1 MESCIEDVSTR
12 LSCLSIVVDDVDG
25 RRNRSQNHCKKEET
39 PKTEQKNHQS
49 QEQVS
54 QSVQN
59 PYPRHVLE
67 DAIRDILEEAELR
80 KFEFRKLIDEHDA
93 LVKNLKKM
101 EKENSSTSTYLHS
114 PIMT

>member
-1 MESCIEDVSTR
+1 MHNSSYKITTDVSRT
-12 LSCLSIVVDDVDG
+12 LYNGNSYTFTTTVLDGILFCSSIVVDDVDG

-67 DAIRDILEEAELR
+67 DAIRDIL
-80 KFEFRKLIDEHDA
+80 
-93 LVKNLKKM
+93 VS
-101 EKENSSTSTYLHS
+101 EKPRE
-114 PIMT
+114 